1 MPSDAEIESKGP
13 SSETTDKLNEII
25 DALAR
30 QTDIVREN
38 RQRWLRFVLEIQK
51 DMAYQIDIFHGLED
65 ELSLQ
70 KKLIQDIVEVYP
82 PRSVHIPEAIEE
94 LHGLASRTLELVEK
108 MRLSEDPKLIPEIMS
123 SNYGFKFN
131 LFNYIDYLEMEFKNW
146 AGNGLQKF
154 RFVLEDRNNLEQQ
167 SPYVLKAGN

>member
-1 MPSDAEIESKGP
+1 LPLEPETEGKGQI
-13 SSETTDKLNEII
+13 SETTVKLNEII

-30 QTDIVREN
+30 QTDIIREN
-38 RQRWLRFVLEIQK
+38 RERWLRSVLEIQK

-70 KKLIQDIVEVYP
+70 KKLIQDIVEVNP

-94 LHGLASRTLELVEK
+94 LRGLTFRTLELIEK
-108 MRLSEDPKLIPEIMS
+108 MQLTEDSKLIPEIMS
-123 SNYGFKFN
+123 SNYGFKMN
-131 LFNYIDYLEMEFKNW
+131 LFNYIGYLETEFRNW
-146 AGNGLQKF
+146 AGKGLQKF
-154 RFVLEDRNNLEQQ
+154 RLVLEDRDNLEQQ

>member
-1 MPSDAEIESKGP
+1 MPSEAETEGKGP
-13 SSETTDKLNEII
+13 ISETTVKLNEII
-25 DALAR
+25 DTLAR
-30 QTDIVREN
+30 QTDVVKEN

-70 KKLIQDIVEVYP
+70 KKLIEDIVDVNP

-94 LHGLASRTLELVEK
+94 LHGLASRTLELIEK
-108 MRLSEDPKLIPEIMS
+108 MRLTEDPKLIPEIMS
-123 SNYGFKFN
+123 SNYGFKIN

-146 AGNGLQKF
+146 ASKGLQKF
-154 RFVLEDRNNLEQQ
+154 RLVLEDRDNLQQQ
-167 SPYVLKAGN
+167 SPYVMKAGN

>member
-1 MPSDAEIESKGP
+1 MPPEAETESKGP
-13 SSETTDKLNEII
+13 ISETTDKLNEII
-25 DALAR
+25 DTLAR

-38 RQRWLRFVLEIQK
+38 RERWLRFVLEIQK
-51 DMAYQIDIFHGLED
+51 EMAYQIDIFHGLED

-70 KKLIQDIVEVYP
+70 KKLIQDIVEVNP

-94 LHGLASRTLELVEK
+94 LRGLTSRTLELIEK
-108 MRLSEDPKLIPEIMS
+108 MQLTEDPKLIPEIIS
-123 SNYGFKFN
+123 SNYGFKMN

-146 AGNGLQKF
+146 AGKGLQKF
-154 RFVLEDRNNLEQQ
+154 RLVLEDRDNLEQQ